1 MSLEIKSD
9 NIDLVVN
16 GINDAVLRAL
26 ERIGGAAEGYA
37 KGLCPVDTGNLR
49 GSITHKVDK
58 ENGDVYIGT
67 NVEYAPY
74 VELGTGIYNPEGR
87 KTPWW
92 YQDDKGQWHWT
103 RGARAQPFLKPAASD
118 HGQTYRNILEDELKN
133 G

>member
-1 MSLEIKSD
+1 MSLEIRSD
-9 NIDLVVN
+9 NTQLFAEELQVAILQ
-16 GINDAVLRAL
+16 AL
-26 ERIGGAAEGYA
+26 EQIGMTAEGYA
-37 KGLCPVDTGNLR
+37 KDLCPVNTGNLR
-49 GSITHKVDK
+49 GSITHKVD
-58 ENGDVYIGT
+58 ESDGAVYIGT

-92 YQDDKGQWHWT
+92 YQDDKGKWHWT
-103 RGARAQPFLKPAASD
+103 RGAQAQPFLKPAAAD